1 VVDDA
6 KNITKNVV
14 EVIEDITKNVVSK
27 KNARE

>member
-1 VVDDA
+1 VDDA